1 MILHELPDDVKTLL
15 SSPPGV
21 EVSVVSRAVDHL
33 LAPVTPAP
41 DHAAPA
47 LHPVHLSFVVGAL
60 RVAVHAGDQVLDVC
74 RLLQEIIS
82 SSGDDRTVRTLAQ
95 VPGSLSRVGNGL
107 VQVAVEVDDV
117 DGRVWPGTE
126 ASEW

>member
-1 MILHELPDDVKTLL
+1 MILHELPDDVKTLH

-21 EVSVVSRAVDHL
+21 EMTVISRAVHHL
-33 LAPVTPAP
+33 LAPLTAGP

-47 LHPVHLSFVVGAL
+47 LHPVHVGLVVGAL

-74 RLLQEIIS
+74 RLLQKIIS
-82 SSGDDRTVRTLAQ
+82 SSGDDRAVRTLAQ
-95 VPGSLSRVGNGL
+95 VPGSVSRVGNSV
-107 VQVAVEVDDV
+107 VQIAVKVDDV